1 MIPLKQKTKEH
12 FQDLVYPFILI
23 VLLGILFSIII
34 YFVTNTIIE
43 YDVLVEPDKDKKL
56 DALIKIIGISIS
68 ITGFLSIIVTII
80 QTKKSVQ
87 RDIQQTTI
95 HLFKEFNSDSFRDKR
110 TRGWEVMEKW
120 YSEDG
125 YKKRFLEYN
134 LGETITTKDEELGKD
149 IRAIYTLLEF
159 YLVVSV
165 NGTNKDLLKAVRYFY
180 YGWWRHFLY
189 DIGEEL
195 ENLRKVD
202 NILLRRDNDYLK
214 SISYIEHLN
223 KLDKLCG
230 LENIP
235 TETKLH
241 LNGI

>member
-1 MIPLKQKTKEH
+1 MVSFKQKTKEH

-23 VLLGILFSIII
+23 VLLGALFSIII
-34 YFVTNTIIE
+34 YFATNTIIE
-43 YDVLVEPDKDKKL
+43 YDVLVEPDKDKRL

-87 RDIQQTTI
+87 RDIQQTTT

-110 TRGWEVMEKW
+110 TRGWGVMEKW
-120 YSEDG
+120 YSEKD

-134 LGETITTKDEELGKD
+134 LGETVTTKDEELGKD

-165 NGTNKDLLKAVRYFY
+165 NGSNDDLLKAVRYFY

-189 DIGEEL
+189 DVGKEL
-195 ENLRKVD
+195 ENTRKV
-202 NILLRRDNDYLK
+202 NTTLLKRDSNYLK

-235 TETKLH
+235 TDIKIH

>member
-1 MIPLKQKTKEH
+1 MI
-12 FQDLVYPFILI
+12 D
-23 VLLGILFSIII
+23 
-34 YFVTNTIIE
+34 
-43 YDVLVEPDKDKKL
+43 YDVLIEPDKEKKL

-87 RDIQQTTI
+87 RDIQQTTL
-95 HLFKEFNSDSFRDKR
+95 HLFKEFNNDLFRDKR
-110 TRGWEVMEKW
+110 SRGWEVMDKW
-120 YSEDG
+120 YSEES
-125 YKKRFLEYN
+125 YKQRFLEYN
-134 LGETITTKDEELGKD
+134 LGETITSKDEELGKD
-149 IRAIYTLLEF
+149 IRAIYTILEF

-189 DIGEEL
+189 DIGAEL
-195 ENLRKVD
+195 EKLRKVD
-202 NILLRRDNDYLK
+202 NELLRSESDYLK

-235 TETKLH
+235 TATKLH